1 MTKISVDIETFSE
14 ADLTKCGVYRYAEDP
29 SFEVLLFGV
38 SVDGGP
44 VTVYDLKQGDSL
56 PESIIFSL
64 LDSGVTKWAF
74 NAAFERV
81 CLSRYLWDLN
91 KLERGKY
98 LNPRGWRCDMVWAG
112 YMGFPMSLKGAG
124 AALGLEE
131 QKMEEGKSLITYFCK
146 PLLTHRHCVQK
157 GRCAVYVH

>member
-98 LNPRGWRCDMVWAG
+98 LNPRGWRCDMVTWYGPGIWA
-112 YMGFPMSLKGAG
+112 F
-124 AALGLEE
+124 
-131 QKMEEGKSLITYFCK
+131 QC
-146 PLLTHRHCVQK
+146 H
-157 GRCAVYVH
+157 

>member
-1 MTKISVDIETFSE
+1 MICCDIETFSK

-56 PESIIFSL
+56 PESILSAL
-64 LDSGVTKWAF
+64 LDVNVTKWAF

-91 KLERGKY
+91 RLE
-98 LNPRGWRCDMVWAG
+98 
-112 YMGFPMSLKGAG
+112 
-124 AALGLEE
+124 
-131 QKMEEGKSLITYFCK
+131 
-146 PLLTHRHCVQK
+146 
-157 GRCAVYVH
+157 